1 MQHHVT
7 KKKEKC
13 KRKYLQTDRN
23 HEAFIR
29 ATPTILVN
37 VYMYRLHI
45 NVDDDVMTE
54 VISTRVPNE
63 IARDLR
69 EIEKEEK
76 ADRATVIRKLLARA
90 IEQWRIERALRL
102 YRERKVTLWRA
113 ARLAGVTLRE
123 MMELAA
129 KEGIQFQYS
138 EKDLEEDIEAA
149 LKE

>member
-1 MQHHVT
+1 
-7 KKKEKC
+7 
-13 KRKYLQTDRN
+13 
-23 HEAFIR
+23 
-29 ATPTILVN
+29 
-37 VYMYRLHI
+37 
-45 NVDDDVMTE
+45 MTE

-69 EIEKEEK
+69 EIAKEEK

-90 IEQWRIERALRL
+90 IEQWKIERALRL

>member
-1 MQHHVT
+1 
-7 KKKEKC
+7 
-13 KRKYLQTDRN
+13 
-23 HEAFIR
+23 
-29 ATPTILVN
+29 
-37 VYMYRLHI
+37 
-45 NVDDDVMTE
+45 MTE
-54 VISTRVPNE
+54 VISTRVPDE

-90 IEQWRIERALRL
+90 IEEWKIERALRL

-113 ARLAGVTLRE
+113 ARLAGITLRE